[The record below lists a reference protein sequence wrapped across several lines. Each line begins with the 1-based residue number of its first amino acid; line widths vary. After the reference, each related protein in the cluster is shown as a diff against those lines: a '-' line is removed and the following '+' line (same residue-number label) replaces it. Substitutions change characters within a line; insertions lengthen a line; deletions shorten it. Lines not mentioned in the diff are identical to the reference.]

1 MNTSK
6 LSKILEI
13 LGDSEWHTLA
23 EIRERSKIG
32 QKEVKPIVDFL
43 KDYDIVIDDK
53 QNRKIRL
60 REMAQKLLAEKAS
73 P

>member
-1 MNTSK
+1 LNTSK
-6 LSKILEI
+6 LTKILEI
-13 LGDSEWHTLA
+13 LGDSEWHTLV
-23 EIRERSKIG
+23 EIRERSEIDK
-32 QKEVKPIVDFL
+32 KEMKPIVDFL

-53 QNRKIRL
+53 QKRKIRL

>member
-23 EIRERSKIG
+23 EIRERSKID